1 MCSVVIIDAGCAAS
15 NASSS
20 LDCCRSAPSRLRCSP
35 AHPAGQETEA
45 AADARL
51 ACQQILDDET
61 RHFDW
66 VITEGALWW
75 RPADWQVQ
83 AEQIRVVVAQ
93 TRPNVD
99 VRILPLDFQ
108 APNFSSLLHDPRQRL
123 VTADSLA
130 EVRLSDQVDVVY
142 QTKSTSSRG
151 CSRLRWARRRAW
163 RC

>member
-1 MCSVVIIDAGCAAS
+1 MLGGHNRCWLRSFQYLVVPGLLQIGAFAVALF
-15 NASSS
+15 A
-20 LDCCRSAPSRLRCSP
+20 R
-35 AHPAGQETEA
+35 AHPAGRETEV

-83 AEQIRVVVAQ
+83 AEQIRAVVAQ

-99 VRILPLDFQ
+99 VRILPLDLQEPTF
-108 APNFSSLLHDPRQRL
+108 
-123 VTADSLA
+123 
-130 EVRLSDQVDVVY
+130 
-142 QTKSTSSRG
+142 
-151 CSRLRWARRRAW
+151 
-163 RC
+163 

>member
-1 MCSVVIIDAGCAAS
+1 MLGGHNRCWLRSFQRLVVPGLLQIGAFAVALFARPPAS
-15 NASSS
+15 
-20 LDCCRSAPSRLRCSP
+20 R
-35 AHPAGQETEA
+35 ETEA
-45 AADARL
+45 AAD

-83 AEQIRVVVAQ
+83 AEQIRAVVAQ